1 MAEPGP
7 PTQSEAKARPSYTQ
21 LLRDRSF
28 GSMWTAQVISQSGD
42 AVFDVALL
50 WLVYVTTGSI
60 ALVGITQAAVL
71 LPLVLAAPVAGVYAD
86 RLNRRN
92 QMIAS
97 NLAQGAVTAAISV
110 LYAVNLLSFPV
121 LILLVLLLYTGA
133 VFFRAASNAML
144 PRIVRKEDLAAA
156 NGLFSLSTS
165 ANQLV
170 SYSVGGLV
178 IVVLGA
184 EVSVSYDSLTFF
196 VAAVL
201 LTLVAA
207 SYGQARGAA
216 NGATP
221 GTGRPSFAREF
232 LEGLGYVRRTR
243 LFRELIVFGL
253 VVNFFAGAMV
263 TLLAPYSKD
272 WIHGDAAT
280 YGFVLASFALGSIVG
295 ALGIGKVN
303 YRAYVGRLLFAGI
316 LASAVLFIVA
326 GLVTVIPLALPVF
339 FGIGILIA
347 VVNQP
352 LIVLVQT
359 HVPGEILGRAITVMG
374 SLLAAAQPIAA
385 ILSGTLADLSSIG
398 TVFLGSG
405 LAMVASTA
413 VMYFLFADLAAAKY

>member
-1 MAEPGP
+1 MAGTGSPGP
-7 PTQSEAKARPSYTQ
+7 LEAQARPRYTQ

-28 GSMWTAQVISQSGD
+28 GSMWLAQVISQSGD

-50 WLVYVTTGSI
+50 WLVLLTTDSV
-60 ALVGITQAAVL
+60 ALVGVTQAAVL
-71 LPLVLAAPVAGVYAD
+71 LPMVLAAPVAGVYAD

-97 NLAQGAVTAAISV
+97 NLAQGGVTAAISV
-110 LYAVNLLSFPV
+110 LYALNLLSFPV

-133 VFFRAASNAML
+133 QFFRAASNAIL
-144 PRIVRKEDLAAA
+144 PRIVRREDLAAA

-178 IVVLGA
+178 IAVLGA

-201 LTLVAA
+201 LTVVAA
-207 SYGQARGAA
+207 SYGQARSAA

-221 GTGRPSFAREF
+221 RTGRPSFSREF
-232 LEGLGYVRRTR
+232 REGLGYIRRTR

-316 LASAVLFIVA
+316 LASAVLFVVA
-326 GLVTVIPLALPVF
+326 GFVTTIALALPVF
-339 FGIGILIA
+339 FGIGIVIA

-359 HVPGEILGRAITVMG
+359 YVPGEILGRAITVMG

-385 ILSGTLADLSSIG
+385 ILSGTLAALSSIG

-405 LAMVASTA
+405 LAMLASTA
-413 VMYFLFADLAAAKY
+413 VMYFLFADLAGARY